1 MEYNSQRESIIIPEY
16 GRNLQKIVE
25 IVVNTED
32 RTKRSQLA
40 HAVVDIMA
48 NIHSQ
53 VKDSPELR
61 QRLWDHLYIISRFR
75 LDVDSPY
82 PMPDLE
88 VLSKAPERLDYPRKN
103 MRFSFYGKNI
113 ENIITEITTYPDGD
127 DKNELVENIA
137 NHLKKSYLTWNR
149 DSVDDELIKKHFD
162 ELSEGKLEL
171 ASDYH
176 FTTTN
181 ELLGTKPRKK
191 TTKTFQP
198 RQQQHGAN
206 RPQKKQNRPKNY

>member
-1 MEYNSQRESIIIPEY
+1 MEYNSQREKIIIPEY

-32 RTKRSQLA
+32 RVKRTQLA
-40 HAVVDIMA
+40 HVVVDIMA

-53 VKDSPELR
+53 QKDSPELR
-61 QRLWDHLYIISRFR
+61 QRLWDHLHIVSRFK

-82 PMPDLE
+82 PVPDRE
-88 VLSKAPERLDYPRKN
+88 VLTKAPQKLDYPRRN
-103 MRFSFYGKNI
+103 MRFTYYGKNI
-113 ENIITEITTYPDGD
+113 ENIIGQVAEYPDGD
-127 DKNELVENIA
+127 DKNALVENIA

-149 DSVDDELIKKHFD
+149 DSVDDALIKKHFD
-162 ELSEGKLEL
+162 ELSQGKLEL
-171 ASDYH
+171 DSDYQ

-191 TTKTFQP
+191 PTKSFQP
-198 RQQQHGAN
+198 RQQHGGN
-206 RPQKKQNRPKNY
+206 KPQKKQNRPKNY

>member
-1 MEYNSQRESIIIPEY
+1 MEYNSQREKIIIPEY

-25 IVVNTED
+25 IVVKTED
-32 RTKRSQLA
+32 RAKRTQLA

-61 QRLWDHLYIISRFR
+61 QRLWDHLYIVSRFR

-82 PMPDLE
+82 PMPDRE
-88 VLSKAPERLDYPRKN
+88 VLTKLPQKLDYPRKN
-103 MRFSFYGKNI
+103 MRFSYYGKNI
-113 ENIITEITTYPDGD
+113 ENIITEVAKYPDGD
-127 DKNELVENIA
+127 DKSDLVKSIA

-162 ELSEGKLEL
+162 ELSQGKLQL
-171 ASDYH
+171 DSDYH

-191 TTKTFQP
+191 STKPYQP
-198 RQQQHGAN
+198 RPQHSTSK
-206 RPQKKQNRPKNY
+206 PQRKQNRPKNY

>member
-82 PMPDLE
+82 PMPDRE
-88 VLSKAPERLDYPRKN
+88 VLTKAPERLDYPRKN
-103 MRFSFYGKNI
+103 MRFSYYGKNI
-113 ENIITEITTYPDGD
+113 ENIITEITKYPDGD

-162 ELSEGKLEL
+162 ELSQGKLEL

-176 FTTTN
+176 FTSTN

>member
-32 RTKRSQLA
+32 RAKRTQLA

-82 PMPDLE
+82 PMPDVE
-88 VLSKAPERLDYPRKN
+88 VLSKAPERLNYPRKN

-162 ELSEGKLEL
+162 ELSQGKLEL

-176 FTTTN
+176 FTSTN

-198 RQQQHGAN
+198 RQQQHGASK
-206 RPQKKQNRPKNY
+206 PQKKQNRPKNY

>member
-1 MEYNSQRESIIIPEY
+1 MEYNSQRENIIIPEY

-32 RTKRSQLA
+32 RAKRTQLA
-40 HAVVDIMA
+40 HVVVDIMA

-53 VKDSPELR
+53 QKDLPELR
-61 QRLWDHLYIISRFR
+61 QRLWDHLHIVSRFK

-82 PMPDLE
+82 PVPDRE
-88 VLSKAPERLDYPRKN
+88 VLTKAPQKLEYPRRN
-103 MRFSFYGKNI
+103 MRFTYYGKNI
-113 ENIITEITTYPDGD
+113 ENIIGQVAEYPDGD
-127 DKNELVENIA
+127 DKNALVKNIA

-149 DSVDDELIKKHFD
+149 DSVDDALIKKHFD
-162 ELSEGKLEL
+162 ELSQGKLEL
-171 ASDYH
+171 DSDYH

-191 TTKTFQP
+191 PTKSFQP
-198 RQQQHGAN
+198 RQQYGGN
-206 RPQKKQNRPKNY
+206 KPQKKQNRPKNY